1 MGSSRT
7 GGAHR
12 AFLQRPRIA
21 PCYCARVFEIQGV
34 LSLVLSVVLFAIKAF
49 ALVDCVARKPGAFA
63 SASQVSKNGWLV
75 ILGLAVLAH
84 LVSWNPLGILNLL
97 GTLAA
102 LVYLA
107 QVRSKS
113 F

>member
-1 MGSSRT
+1 M
-7 GGAHR
+7 
-12 AFLQRPRIA
+12 
-21 PCYCARVFEIQGV
+21 FEIQGA
-34 LSLVLSVVLFAIKAF
+34 LSLVLSVVLFAVKVF
-49 ALVDCVARKPGAFA
+49 ALVDCVRRNPAQFA
-63 SASQVSKNGWLV
+63 DASQVSKNGWLL

-84 LVSWNPLGILNLL
+84 LVSLNPLGILNLL

-107 QVRSKS
+107 QLRSKT